1 MSPKL
6 LVTCL
11 TLPDHSAQATTPSSL
26 SESTASPRLSST
38 HFDFGQSIF
47 GKNSRGDAPASPP
60 TLAELTLETLL
71 CALVDSPENVKLFET
86 CNGVV
91 EVSRLLRGKVD
102 AGKAAKYVHLL
113 LFPLHEDAPDMLIDP
128 YSCLSAESSASNFS
142 TSGCIRRRNVR
153 LARQP

>member
-1 MSPKL
+1 MRLILRSMQL

-11 TLPDHSAQATTPSSL
+11 TLPDHSSTTATSCHTPSLL
-26 SESTASPRLSST
+26 SESTASASPRLSST

-47 GKNSRGDAPASPP
+47 GSKSGKDDDTAVP

-86 CNGVV
+86 CNGIV

-102 AGKAAKYVHLL
+102 AGKAAK
-113 LFPLHEDAPDMLIDP
+113 
-128 YSCLSAESSASNFS
+128 
-142 TSGCIRRRNVR
+142 
-153 LARQP
+153 